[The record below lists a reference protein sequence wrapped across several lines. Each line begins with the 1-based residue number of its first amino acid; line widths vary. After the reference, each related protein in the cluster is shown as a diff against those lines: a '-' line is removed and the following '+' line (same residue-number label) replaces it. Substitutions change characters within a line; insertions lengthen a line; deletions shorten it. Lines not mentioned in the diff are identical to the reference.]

1 MKIEEKDIKELEE
14 LLNHYTEIKIKFI
27 RTMNQYTEK
36 EREMFWKKF
45 YERKLNI
52 LFDILYYYY
61 TKNNLTIQTNPF
73 LKIPKEEVKKYREMI
88 CIELSKMNIDK
99 IASKNTL
106 LKQYEDLKDRIKS
119 QKEEFIY
126 NQEFWKLFMNFYSI
140 YSD

>member
-14 LLNHYTEIKIKFI
+14 SLNHYTEIKIKFI

-88 CIELSKMNIDK
+88 CIELSKMDIDK
-99 IASKNTL
+99 IASKNAL
-106 LKQYEDLKDRIKS
+106 LKQYEDLKDRIKGK
-119 QKEEFIY
+119 KEDFIY
-126 NQEFWKLFMNFYSI
+126 HSEFWKMFMNFYYI
-140 YSD
+140 YSN